1 MTLQIIVNKQKCFF
15 WLCASSSAPELRL
28 QLPDGALIWRS
39 HTGQPQ
45 QSQVTRAK
53 LITPPKLQKMH
64 PRRERD
70 PDGWLSGLC
79 FCRTGYMEPRF
90 SIQTSNY
97 KVRGGEVKFLLLCDD
112 FFFHLMHHLN
122 LNLLEKS
129 FNAVMIKLLKI
140 WHPCVRL
147 SNTRLLWACWQCMRL
162 FSTAGPKISSTCFL
176 YSMCCTKTLQ

>member
-1 MTLQIIVNKQKCFF
+1 MIIRTECVFFFLSDFLFSKLSRKYLSSPLEWKAQLLRLLHMTLQIIVNKQKCFF

-97 KVRGGEVKFLLLCDD
+97 KGRGGEVKFLLLCDD
-112 FFFHLMHHLN
+112 FFFSFDASSQL
-122 LNLLEKS
+122 KS
-129 FNAVMIKLLKI
+129 VGKEL
-140 WHPCVRL
+140 
-147 SNTRLLWACWQCMRL
+147 
-162 FSTAGPKISSTCFL
+162 
-176 YSMCCTKTLQ
+176 